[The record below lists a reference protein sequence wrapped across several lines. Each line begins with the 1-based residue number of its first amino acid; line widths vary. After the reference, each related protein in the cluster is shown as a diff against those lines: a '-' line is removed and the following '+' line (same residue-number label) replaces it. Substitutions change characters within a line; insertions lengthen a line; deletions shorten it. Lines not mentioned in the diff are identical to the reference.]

1 MITEKEIEEMIKKID
16 IKKDNAI
23 IDKDSVTVLECKT
36 VLKTLHW
43 TLGRTTTIFF

>member
-1 MITEKEIEEMIKKID
+1 MVTEKEIEEMIKKFD

-23 IDKDSVTVLECKT
+23 IDDDLVTVLECKI

-43 TLGRTTTIFF
+43 SLGRTTTIFI